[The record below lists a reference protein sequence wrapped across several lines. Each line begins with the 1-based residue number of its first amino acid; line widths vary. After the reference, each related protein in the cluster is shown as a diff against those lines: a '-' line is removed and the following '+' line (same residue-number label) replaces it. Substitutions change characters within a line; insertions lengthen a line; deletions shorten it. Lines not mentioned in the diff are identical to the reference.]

1 MPTPFIMPKFDM
13 DQETSRIINWVKKE
27 GDPVS
32 LDEVVLEVETDK
44 VSIEVPAPA
53 SGILAG
59 IQYSD
64 GDEVPVTTVIA
75 YILKDGETLAD
86 IQPETPT
93 DTKTADTVEYQQK
106 QVTIP
111 EQKITP
117 VAQRM
122 AVAHQIDVGE
132 LVVAGKKITKA
143 DVEGFIAENQ
153 GNNGVLRLSATPAAR
168 RLGREKGIEL
178 AEIVGTG
185 PGGRIQLAD
194 VLEYQKADASVTH
207 KTAVVHNEH
216 QPELISLEGMRLKI
230 ANRMQASFQE
240 APHIS
245 LSMEIDVSKLETL
258 RHRLNRIATKED
270 QNKISMTALIV
281 KVVAWAL
288 AKNRYLNSS
297 LQGDVIKIWPDVNVG
312 VAVALEEGLIV
323 PVVRNADKKTVSVI
337 NSDIR
342 NLVEKARQGNLELDD
357 IRGGTFT
364 ISNLGMFGIH
374 QFRAIINPPES
385 AILAVGAVIRKPVVI
400 SDQDDIEVR
409 PIMEITL
416 SADHRVIDGAVAAYF
431 LQDLAN
437 GLESPEI
444 LMY

>member
-1 MPTPFIMPKFDM
+1 MPKFDM

-75 YILKDGETLAD
+75 YILNEGETLAD
-86 IQPETPT
+86 IQSESLN
-93 DTKTADTVEYQQK
+93 DTKTPNTVEHQQK
-106 QVTIP
+106 QSTTS

-122 AVAHQIDVGE
+122 VTAHQIDVGE
-132 LVVAGKKITKA
+132 LVVAGNKITKA
-143 DVEGFIAENQ
+143 DVEDFIAENQ
-153 GNNGVLRLSATPAAR
+153 ETDDVIRFSATPAAR

-178 AEIVGTG
+178 GEIVGTG

-194 VLEYQKADASVTH
+194 VLKYQKTDASIAH
-207 KTAVVHNEH
+207 KTAVAHNEH
-216 QPELISLEGMRLKI
+216 RPELISLEGMRLKI
-230 ANRMQASFQE
+230 ANRMQSSFQE

-245 LSMEIDVSKLETL
+245 LSMEVDVSKLETL
-258 RHRLNRIATKED
+258 RHRLNGIATKAD
-270 QNKISMTALIV
+270 QSKISMTALIV
-281 KVVAWAL
+281 KIVAWAL

-323 PVVRNADKKTVSVI
+323 PVVKNADIKTVSMI
-337 NSDIR
+337 NGEIR
-342 NLVEKARQGNLELDD
+342 NLVEKARQNNLELED

-385 AILAVGAVIRKPVVI
+385 AILAVGAVIRRPVVI

-409 PIMEITL
+409 PMMEITL